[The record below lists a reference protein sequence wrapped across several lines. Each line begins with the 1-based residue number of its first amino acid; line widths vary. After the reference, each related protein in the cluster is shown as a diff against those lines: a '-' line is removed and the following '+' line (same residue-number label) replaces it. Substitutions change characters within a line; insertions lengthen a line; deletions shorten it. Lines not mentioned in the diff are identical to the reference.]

1 MRKRLVWVD
10 IAKGIAIIL
19 MIIGHEISGNI
30 RTFIFSFHM
39 PLFFILSGFTS
50 GAVLTYSKWKSK
62 LPKILEM
69 LILAIFMIILL
80 SVEKVLVWK
89 GSVSQIALDTLIGI
103 FQGSNTY
110 GGVHAISTVGV
121 MWFLI
126 VFVWAKILFDL
137 LQVFFDNKYIGVIL
151 GIISYFAYLISLHHW
166 LPLDLDII
174 PIAALFM
181 WIGSVLKQGYFSE
194 KINIKKYTLPIF
206 VFICFVYWIICLQN
220 SINIEMATRH
230 YPYFLVSVIEAVAGT
245 VVISYL
251 SIGIQ
256 NFKISNYVATI
267 GKHTL
272 SVLCIHHLDFYWVF
286 WGGLISSPWLAALA
300 RLIVDL
306 GILMLVI
313 LFQRF
318 YKRKITL

>member
-166 LPLDLDII
+166 LPQDLDII

-194 KINIKKYTLPIF
+194 KINIKKYTRTIPLRVDTLNNKSVNPRG
-206 VFICFVYWIICLQN
+206 CF
-220 SINIEMATRH
+220 
-230 YPYFLVSVIEAVAGT
+230 
-245 VVISYL
+245 
-251 SIGIQ
+251 
-256 NFKISNYVATI
+256 
-267 GKHTL
+267 
-272 SVLCIHHLDFYWVF
+272 
-286 WGGLISSPWLAALA
+286 AL
-300 RLIVDL
+300 
-306 GILMLVI
+306 
-313 LFQRF
+313 
-318 YKRKITL
+318 

>member
-69 LILAIFMIILL
+69 LILVIFMIILL

-166 LPLDLDII
+166 LPQDLDII

-181 WIGSVLKQGYFSE
+181 WIGLVAK
-194 KINIKKYTLPIF
+194 NIKIKQIGKMKNYLIILSLTYWLICMRLHL
-206 VFICFVYWIICLQN
+206 FIELVI
-220 SINIEMATRH
+220 RH
-230 YPYFLVSVIEAVAGT
+230 YPLFIVTILEAAAGT
-245 VVISYL
+245 FIVCLFSKWLVPWAQKLQIV
-251 SIGIQ
+251 GQ
-256 NFKISNYVATI
+256 
-267 GKHTL
+267 HTL
-272 SVLCIHHLDFYWVF
+272 AVLCIHHLDLYWVNWDSYILSF
-286 WGGLISSPWLAALA
+286 HSWLLASIA
-300 RLIVDL
+300 RLVVDVTIL
-306 GILMLVI
+306 G
-313 LFQRF
+313 LFLFVQRWIMA
-318 YKRKITL
+318 RKVK